1 MILTQRDAYRAR
13 GLDDTALDRLSRLGD
28 AVLRSRINVT
38 ALRTPESIERG
49 HFLDSLSLLDTGA
62 FRQTPL
68 SVVDVGSGGGFP
80 ALVLAVALSGVEITA
95 VESVGKKCAFI
106 AHTAEELGLNNLRV
120 LCGRAEEIGHS
131 AHRESF
137 DLAVARALGSL
148 SLVAELCTPL
158 VRLGGLVVAMKGDMA
173 PSERVAGLAALA
185 ILGVDYVDEKIV
197 VPFAGAQD
205 LRLVVARKRRPTP
218 LRYPRGAG
226 LPAKKPLGSGPGRKA
241 ET

>member
-1 MILTQRDAYRAR
+1 MILTEKDAYRAR
-13 GLDDTALDRLSRLGD
+13 GLDDAALERLSRLGD
-28 AVLRSRINVT
+28 AVLQSRINVT

-49 HFLDSLSLLDTGA
+49 HFLDSLSLLDVDA
-62 FRQTPL
+62 FRRAPL

-80 ALVLAVALSGVEITA
+80 ALVLAVALSEVEITA

-106 AHTAEELGLNNLRV
+106 TRTAEELGLCNLRV

-131 AHRESF
+131 AQRESF
-137 DLAVARALGSL
+137 DVAVARAIGSL

-158 VRLGGLVVAMKGDMA
+158 VRPGGLVVAMKADMSA
-173 PSERVAGLAALA
+173 PERAAGIAALA
-185 ILGVDYVDEKIV
+185 ILGADQVEERMVA
-197 VPFAGAQD
+197 PFAGAQD

-226 LPAKKPLGSGPGRKA
+226 LPAKKPLGSRPGRKA
-241 ET
+241 EA